1 MEAGTDLFSISVV
14 SVGRRFTEAEE
25 ESLELP
31 RTPVS
36 LQGNLRT
43 IR

>member
-1 MEAGTDLFSISVV
+1 MEAGADLFSISVV

-25 ESLELP
+25 SLELP
-31 RTPVS
+31 RTLVS